1 MATAQLS
8 ATSRSS
14 SGKGAARKTRSSGQV
29 PGVIYGSAREPQ
41 HLALNTRDLEKLLER
56 ISYENTVVEL
66 AVEGRTAKTLI
77 REIQRHPFRKQILHI
92 DFQELVAG
100 ELVEVNIPLVL
111 VGTPEG
117 VRTGGGIMDQV
128 LRDLQIECDPSAMP
142 NHIDVDVSNLA
153 IGHSIHVRDL
163 KLPEGIKV
171 LTDEDA
177 TICVV
182 AIPRA
187 VVETPVAGVEVV
199 EEGVSEPELI
209 RKPKD
214 EDEEG
219 EEKEKEKE
227 KKK

>member
-66 AVEGRTAKTLI
+66 AVEGRTARTLI

-100 ELVEVNIPLVL
+100 ELVEVNVPLVL

-128 LRDLQIECDPSAMP
+128 LRDLEIECDPSAMP

-163 KLPEGIKV
+163 QLPEGIRV
-171 LTDEDA
+171 ITDEDA

-187 VVETPVAGVEVV
+187 VVETPAAGVEAVA
-199 EEGVSEPELI
+199 EAPAEPELI
-209 RKPKD
+209 KKGKD
-214 EDEEG
+214 DEEDEEAPA
-219 EEKEKEKE
+219 
-227 KKK
+227 KK

>member
-14 SGKGAARKTRSSGQV
+14 SGKGAARKTRSAGQV
-29 PGVIYGSAREPQ
+29 PGVIYGHAREPQ
-41 HLALNTRDLEKLLER
+41 HLAINTRDLEKLLDR

-66 AVEGRTAKTLI
+66 AVEGKTARTLI
-77 REIQRHPFRKQILHI
+77 REVQRHPFRKQILHI

-100 ELVEVNIPLVL
+100 ELVEVNVPLVL

-128 LRDLQIECDPSAMP
+128 LRDLEIECDPSAMP

-187 VVETPVAGVEVV
+187 VVETPAAGVEVV
-199 EEGVSEPELI
+199 AEAAPEPELI

-214 EDEEG
+214 EDEE
-219 EEKEKEKE
+219 EEKK
-227 KKK
+227 